1 MLCMM
6 DNKQASLEPNLIL
19 GLFSTFH
26 SIYPS
31 ADNHITLSLTTMAA
45 PVTVPVYHYF
55 DLGRLGRGEVVKLFL
70 MDAGIEIKEDTQTAG
85 TRVPGLILSQHIP
98 ILRFFARDLGR
109 YDGETNAEKFI
120 VDAVSDIYIDWRSQW
135 VANLTEKSEKYK
147 NEVAPE
153 YYNLLDKYY
162 RDQAGPYLLGNSVT
176 YADFAVYQSI
186 DNDERTGTLPSS
198 LPESLVKF
206 REAFEQRPN
215 IATYLKETRLG

>member
-1 MLCMM
+1 
-6 DNKQASLEPNLIL
+6 
-19 GLFSTFH
+19 
-26 SIYPS
+26 
-31 ADNHITLSLTTMAA
+31 MAA
-45 PVTVPVYHYF
+45 PMTVPVYHYF

-70 MDAGIEIKEDTQTAG
+70 MDAGIEIKEVRYPYDETWGENSKKLQQQG
-85 TRVPGLILSQHIP
+85 ITRTRKLPALEYQGLILSQHIP

-109 YDGETNAEKFI
+109 YDGETNAEKFL

-153 YYNLLDKYY
+153 YYNLLDQYY
-162 RDQAGPYLLGNSVT
+162 RDHAGPYLLGNSVT
-176 YADFAVYQSI
+176 YVDFAVYQSI

-198 LPESLVKF
+198 LPESLIKF

-215 IATYLKETRLG
+215 IAAYLKATRLG